1 MTHRGFAFPAL
12 VVVLVMAG
20 GGPAMAADAG
30 PLASVVNGNDL
41 STASGTNFDTVQVTA
56 PAACDASATRHVT
69 KIVRATATRAGD
81 QQAADAWVGDNL
93 YSPVGVGLP
102 GPLTVRSANS
112 WQGLADTYGQKLVSA
127 TYEFV
132 LRCQDNLGSVIHE
145 EWSGQVTFSSPKV
158 WKGSTGAPET
168 SGSTASATPESPGG
182 EPSPSP
188 DDPAASGSVGST
200 SADPSA
206 SESSTSVLG
215 SGSSDAAGSD
225 SGGLAA
231 TGAKVMGFSLLG
243 ALFLATGFG
252 LVALSRRRRDQSP
265 TRTGR

>member
-1 MTHRGFAFPAL
+1 MIRRWLAGPAL
-12 VVVLVMAG
+12 VMILVMTGAG
-20 GGPAMAADAG
+20 SASAADAG
-30 PLASVVNGNDL
+30 PLASVVNGNDP
-41 STASGTNFDTVQVTA
+41 SMASGTNFDTVQVTA

-69 KIVRATATRAGD
+69 KIVRATATRARD

-112 WQGLADTYGQKLVSA
+112 WQGLADTYGQKLVPA

-132 LRCQDNLGSVIHE
+132 LRCQDNLGTVINE

-168 SGSTASATPESPGG
+168 SGSTASAAPESPGA

-188 DDPAASGSVGST
+188 DDPATSGSAGST

-215 SGSSDAAGSD
+215 SGSSDSAGSD
-225 SGGLAA
+225 SAGLAA
-231 TGAKVMGFSLLG
+231 TGAKVAGISALG
-243 ALFLATGFG
+243 ALFLAAGFG
-252 LVALSRRRRDQSP
+252 LVALSRRRRDQPP